1 MSLSKDLTDSFRER
15 MEQRNVC
22 SANSHVGAR
31 TSTCGLLP
39 APLDE
44 RRHASAGMP
53 KVSVLQIQHTPWH
66 ADHDLRPLDRADLL
80 HLVDSTEH
88 GNTTHST
95 SAESASYIC
104 SASSHV
110 GARTSTCRLLPALL
124 DERRRASAGRPK
136 ASVLPL
142 PVSAMPTTSFP
153 ESAGGYA
160 QAWMG
165 VGSLKVSAKG
175 GPVLEALDETAP
187 AVTSLLLDVCWLHIC
202 YSYNAFGINR

>member
-1 MSLSKDLTDSFRER
+1 MATQCTASSAECVAASY
-15 MEQRNVC
+15 VC
-22 SANSHVGAR
+22 SASSRVGAR
-31 TSTCGLLP
+31 TSTRGLLP
-39 APLDE
+39 APLDK
-44 RRHASAGMP
+44 RRRTSVGMP

-110 GARTSTCRLLPALL
+110 GARTSTCGLLPAPL
-124 DERRRASAGRPK
+124 DERRRTSAGRPK